1 MPSWSILSQCF
12 NECSVILEANNYF
25 NGMRII
31 IEGISDTR
39 DDLFSMGLVL
49 EDGIKSFLSSST
61 INYRS
66 AIPDHSPISFAFFPS
81 SSSIDSYSSFIM
93 CALLIFFIILV
104 VDHYIEN
111 STDVNG
117 RWVSFH
123 ALSHFCLN
131 LFLHPFL
138 F

>member
-49 EDGIKSFLSSST
+49 EDGIKSFLASST

-81 SSSIDSYSSFIM
+81 SILHH

-104 VDHYIEN
+104 VHHYIEN
-111 STDVNG
+111 SMDVNG

-131 LFLHPFL
+131 LPFFFIL
-138 F
+138 FSFR